1 MNNKKLH
8 LDPIA
13 LFSHELK
20 SPLSALKI
28 GLEIVLQNP
37 ESKKNK
43 KTLRL
48 MAEELNNIL
57 HFINSQLDLKLIE
70 EKKDLLEF
78 KWRSWKSALLKA
90 LISCRLPA
98 DEKNIVFKINSQFIP
113 QIAESSLERLQS
125 LLKGQKDFEV
135 FMDAAWVSQVLSNF
149 LSNSFKFSPQG
160 GTVFIDYRLCPVKGL
175 QCSLMDEGKGFAEK
189 DSSRLFE
196 AFYKGSGT
204 GAGLGLAL
212 VKALI
217 ESHGGSVGAFSSREN
232 SRGAV
237 FSFWIPKAR
246 EMQKK
251 AS

>member
-1 MNNKKLH
+1 MKNKKLY

-28 GLEIVLQNP
+28 GLEIVMQNP
-37 ESKKNK
+37 ESKENK
-43 KTLRL
+43 KILCL
-48 MAEELNNIL
+48 MEEELSNLID
-57 HFINSQLDLKLIE
+57 FINCQLDLKLIK

-78 KWRSWKSALLKA
+78 QWHSWKQALLKA
-90 LISCRLPA
+90 LNSCRLPA
-98 DEKNIVFKINSQFIP
+98 SRKNIVFKVNNHSDP
-113 QIAESSLERLQS
+113 QVGDSSLKHSQI

-135 FMDAAWVSQVLSNF
+135 FMDAKWISQVLSNF
-149 LSNSFKFSPQG
+149 LSNSLKFSPKG
-160 GTVFIDYRLCPVKGL
+160 GTVFIDYKLCPVTGL
-175 QCSLMDEGKGFAEK
+175 QCSITDEGEGFFEK

-204 GAGLGLAL
+204 GTGLGLAL

-217 ESHGGSVGAFSSREN
+217 ESHKGSVQAFPSKEEGK
-232 SRGAV
+232 GAV

-246 EMQKK
+246 EIQKK

>member
-1 MNNKKLH
+1 MKSKKLH

-37 ESKKNK
+37 ESKENK
-43 KTLRL
+43 KILRL
-48 MAEELNNIL
+48 MEEDLDNLL
-57 HFINSQLDLKLIE
+57 HFINSQLDLKLIK

-78 KWRSWKSALLKA
+78 RWRSWKSALLKA
-90 LISCRLPA
+90 LVSCRLPA
-98 DEKNIVFKINSQFIP
+98 NKKNIVFKINNRSIP
-113 QIAESSLERLQS
+113 QIAESSLERLQN

-160 GTVFIDYRLCPVKGL
+160 GTVFIDYKLCPVQGL
-175 QCSLMDEGKGFAEK
+175 WCSIIDEGKGFAEK
-189 DSSRLFE
+189 DSPRLFE
-196 AFYKGSGT
+196 AFYKGNGT
-204 GAGLGLAL
+204 GTGLGLAL

-217 ESHGGSVGAFSSREN
+217 ESHGGSVEAFSEN
-232 SRGAV
+232 SGGAV
-237 FSFWIPKAR
+237 FSFRIPKAR
-246 EMQKK
+246 EIQKK